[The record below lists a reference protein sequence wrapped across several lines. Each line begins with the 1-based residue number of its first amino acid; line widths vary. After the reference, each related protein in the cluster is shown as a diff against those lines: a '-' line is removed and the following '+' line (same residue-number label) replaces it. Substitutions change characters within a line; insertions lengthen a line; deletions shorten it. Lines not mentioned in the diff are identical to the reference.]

1 MYEVIEVLRKVCER
15 LEQFCD
21 GEGIDAEK
29 IEVINSLYTNIESSD
44 YAGKFDL
51 KYVDNICKH
60 LSINVLRDKANI
72 LLFTQDHI
80 HTQMMK
86 TSLRNSDS

>member
-1 MYEVIEVLRKVCER
+1 MYEVIEVLRKVCKR

-21 GEGIDAEK
+21 GGGINAEK

-72 LLFTQDHI
+72 LLFTQDRI